1 MIQVNLII
9 QNKLGLHARASAKL
23 SDLANRYQSEILLI
37 YKQRKT
43 DAKSILGV
51 MTMGAT
57 LGQEITLEASGSD
70 ENEAAES
77 IQALFNN
84 RFGESE

>member
-1 MIQVNLII
+1 MIQVNLTI

-23 SDLANRYQSEILLI
+23 SDLANRYQSEIYLI
-37 YKQRKT
+37 HKQRKT

-51 MTMGAT
+51 MTIGAT
-57 LGQEITLEASGSD
+57 LGHEIILEASGTD
-70 ENEAAES
+70 ESEAVNA
-77 IQALFNN
+77 IQALFND

>member
-1 MIQVNLII
+1 MIQVNLTI

-23 SDLANRYQSEILLI
+23 SDLANRYQSEIHLI
-37 YKQRKT
+37 HKQRKT

-51 MTMGAT
+51 MTIGAT
-57 LGQEITLEASGSD
+57 LGHEIILEACGTD
-70 ENEAAES
+70 ESEAVNA